1 MEICN
6 GQGHENI
13 CIPDMGIFHTCQNIE
28 VWSSRVAPRGHTM
41 ASKFWNRFNT
51 PQLLRNESEQRP
63 KNKSKEKLTCQSYKA
78 IPIKKLHFTEL
89 ENIKELIQYLKRDC
103 VPYS

>member
-1 MEICN
+1 MGICN

-41 ASKFWNRFNT
+41 ASQFWNRFDT
-51 PQLLRNESEQRP
+51 PQLLRNESEQCP

-78 IPIKKLHFTEL
+78 IPIKKIAFHRT
-89 ENIKELIQYLKRDC
+89 
-103 VPYS
+103 